1 MVPPV
6 LGFCAGRASGQ
17 RGKDEAMAGPDA
29 VLPTTM
35 IAPVGVGCSV
45 FLDLHAV
52 LPKPEC
58 HDPFHA
64 AGIAR

>member
-1 MVPPV
+1 
-6 LGFCAGRASGQ
+6 
-17 RGKDEAMAGPDA
+17 MAGPDA
-29 VLPTTM
+29 VLPTAM

-45 FLDLHAV
+45 FLDLHAA